1 MKILYYVERWSV
13 GGIES
18 VVCNILRTLTKEEK
32 ISVTV
37 AAHVAEDG
45 KYTEQLKEM
54 GVELVELSGRI
65 RHPSNARRLK
75 RLLRDDSYDVIHIN
89 AFHGMSL
96 RHLATA
102 RACGVGV
109 RIVHS
114 HGAGLRKSLLAPL
127 KLMLSR
133 LGRRWL
139 GAASALVAVSEEAGR
154 FLFGKRDFVLIP
166 NGIDAQKYAYSE
178 EGRRRMREA
187 LGVGDEPLLGSV
199 GRFSEEKNQA
209 FLIKMLDECA
219 DKSARLLLVGD
230 GATRGA
236 VLEDA
241 KARGLDERV
250 IFTGAREDVG
260 ALMSA
265 MDVFL
270 FPSTAE
276 GFGIAAVEA
285 AASGL
290 TVIASEAIPSGALV
304 GKHTV
309 LSLDSPSEWARAAL
323 EAAAEVSD
331 RAEGT
336 ETVMQAG
343 LTAERTAQAIIALY
357 GGKL

>member
-37 AAHVAEDG
+37 AAHVVEDG

-65 RHPSNARRLK
+65 RHPSNARLLK
-75 RLLRDDSYDVIHIN
+75 KLLGEGDYDVIHIN

-96 RHLATA
+96 RYLRVAKA
-102 RACGVGV
+102 RGVGV
-109 RIVHS
+109 RVVHS
-114 HGAGLRKSLLAPL
+114 HGAGLRKSPLAPL

-154 FLFGKRDFVLIP
+154 FLFGKRDFTIIP
-166 NGIDAQKYAYSE
+166 NGIDAEKYAYSE

-187 LGVGDEPLLGSV
+187 LGVGCEPLLGTV
-199 GRFSEEKNQA
+199 GRFSEEKNQT
-209 FLIKMLDECA
+209 FLVKMLDACE
-219 DKSARLLLVGD
+219 DKSVKLLLVGD
-230 GATRGA
+230 GATLDA
-236 VLEDA
+236 VRRDA
-241 KARGLDERV
+241 EQRGLGERV

-260 ALMSA
+260 ELMSA

-290 TVIASEAIPSGALV
+290 TVIASEAIPSCALI

-309 LSLDSPSEWARAAL
+309 LPLDSPSCWAEAAL
-323 EAAAEVSD
+323 KAASEVCD

-336 ETVMQAG
+336 EAVMQAG